1 MEFWNKVK
9 LELKNKLSTPAY
21 NTFISSAR
29 MDSLEDGVLSLL
41 VPSEFFRM
49 WVKERCEKV
58 LQEVLHAELQQPIM
72 INYVVKAN
80 FDPLPESEEKP
91 LEIKTPSLGIN
102 TISAPGGFIKGNYNP
117 RYRLDNY
124 VVGNNNRFAHAAAVA
139 VAEKPATA
147 YNPLFV
153 CGGSGLGKTHL
164 MHALAQRA
172 LAVNPALKIMYV
184 KSEEFVNEMIDSI
197 QEGRVERMNQ
207 FRNKFRTVDMLLID
221 DIQFLMGKER
231 SQEEFFHAFNTLY
244 ETKKQIVVNS
254 DRPPRELHSLEDRLK
269 SRFSW
274 GLICDIQPPDFETR
288 IAILRKKIEND
299 PVKVPEEVLQYIAK
313 QIPSN
318 VRDLEGALTR
328 IVAHASLIGQQEISI
343 DFAAETLKNLFTV
356 QQEKHVTISTIK
368 QVVAEYF
375 KIDIEELSAK
385 VRTKDIAEARQI
397 AMFLA
402 KEMTPSALVKIGANF
417 GGRDHTTVIHACD
430 KIKEAMKNDPVM
442 LDTITK
448 LKKEILSRNN

>member
-1 MEFWNKVK
+1 MELWNKVT

-29 MDSLEDGVLSLL
+29 MDSLEDGVLSIT

-49 WVKERCEKV
+49 WVKERCETT
-58 LQEVLHAELQQPIM
+58 LQEILHAELDQPIM
-72 INYVVKAN
+72 INYIIKAN
-80 FDPLPESEEKP
+80 FDPTPDVVETKIGDKP
-91 LEIKTPSLGIN
+91 AAPTP
-102 TISAPGGFIKGNYNP
+102 ISIPSTPGFLKGNFNP
-117 RYRLDNY
+117 RYKFENY
-124 VVGNNNRFAHAAAVA
+124 VVGNNNRFAHAAAIA
-139 VAEKPATA
+139 VSEKPATA
-147 YNPLFV
+147 YNPLFI
-153 CGGSGLGKTHL
+153 CGDSGLGKTHL

-172 LAVNPALKIMYV
+172 LERNPALKIMYV
-184 KSEEFVNEMIDSI
+184 KAEEFVNEMIDAI
-197 QEGRVERMNQ
+197 QEGRQERMNQ
-207 FRNKFRTVDMLLID
+207 FRNKFRTVDILLID

-244 ETKKQIVVNS
+244 ETKRQIVVNS
-254 DRPPRELHSLEDRLK
+254 DRPPRELHNIEDRLK

-274 GLICDIQPPDFETR
+274 GLISDIQAPDFETR

-299 PVKVPEEVLQYIAK
+299 AIKIPEEVLQYVAK

-328 IVAHASLIGQQEISI
+328 IIAHASLIGETAITI

-375 KIDIEELSAK
+375 KLDVEELSAK

-417 GGRDHTTVIHACD
+417 GGRDHTTVMHACD
-430 KIKEAMKNDPVM
+430 KIKDAMRNDPVM
-442 LDTITK
+442 LDIVTK
-448 LKKEILSRNN
+448 LKKEILSRNA

>member
-1 MEFWNKVK
+1 MELWNKVT

-29 MDSLEDGVLSLL
+29 MDSLQDGVLSLL

-49 WVKERCEKV
+49 WVKERCEAV
-58 LQEVLHAELQQPIM
+58 LQEILHTELQQPIM
-72 INYVVKAN
+72 INYVIKAN
-80 FDPLPESEEKP
+80 FDPAPEPEETR
-91 LEIKTPSLGIN
+91 LEVRSTTPGIN

-117 RYRLDNY
+117 RYRFDNY

-139 VAEKPATA
+139 VAEKPSTA
-147 YNPLFV
+147 YNPLFI

-164 MHALAQRA
+164 MHALSQCA
-172 LAVNPALKIMYV
+172 LEVNPSLKIMYV
-184 KSEEFVNEMIDSI
+184 KAEEFVNEMIDSI
-197 QEGRVERMNQ
+197 QHGRQEVMNQ

-254 DRPPRELHSLEDRLK
+254 DRPPRELHNIEDRLK

-274 GLICDIQPPDFETR
+274 GLICDIQAPDFETR

-299 PVKVPEEVLQYIAK
+299 LIKVPEEVLQYVAK

-328 IVAHASLIGQQEISI
+328 IVAHASLIGQTEITI

-356 QQEKHVTISTIK
+356 QQEKHVTISMIK

-375 KIDIEELSAK
+375 KIDVEELSAK

-402 KEMTPSALVKIGANF
+402 KEMTPSALSKIGSNF

-430 KIKEAMKNDPVM
+430 KIKEAMKNDPIM

-448 LKKEILSRNN
+448 LKKEILSRNA